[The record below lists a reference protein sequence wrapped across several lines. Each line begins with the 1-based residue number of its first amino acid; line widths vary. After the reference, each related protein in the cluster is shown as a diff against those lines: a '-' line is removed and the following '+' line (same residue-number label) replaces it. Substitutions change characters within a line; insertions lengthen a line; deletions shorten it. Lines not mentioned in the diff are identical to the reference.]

1 MKTRLLIL
9 IFALLYIYS
18 CSVAKPEDG
27 THKIEIFATNDVHGR
42 LFSKSYTDTSHHPF
56 SLASVSGYIKEA
68 RIKSGENSVILI
80 DVGDNLQGDN
90 SVFYYNFN
98 DTASEHVFS
107 KAVNYMKYDAVI
119 VGNHDIEAGHKV
131 YDKLKNKNKIPF
143 LAANALNIKKGIP
156 YFEPYK
162 IIDKNGLKIA
172 VIGMTN
178 PNIKKWLS
186 QDLWSGIH
194 FEEIIPSIEYWVNK
208 VKEEENPD
216 LIVAAIHTGLGE
228 YDTYEMENPARYV
241 ARNIK
246 GIDIVFA
253 AHDHRT
259 TSEYILNGTDSVLL
273 LEGGSRASSLSHAE
287 IVFEV
292 KNGKVT
298 SRKIRGESI
307 PMTGVEPDKDYLDYL
322 SDEFSKISAFTSKII
337 GNLKTRISS
346 AESFFGPSGYID
358 MIHSLQLNSSG
369 AQISFAAPLS
379 SNVTVEPGELNY
391 QDLLNIYPFEN
402 QLYVIELTGSEIK
415 NYLEYSYSKWI
426 NKMENPGDHFLQL
439 ERNNNNEKIRFKNF
453 YFNFDSAAG
462 IIYEVDVRK
471 GDGERVNI
479 ISLANGKPF
488 SLGNKYSV
496 ALSSYRANGGG
507 DLLEM
512 GSKIPKLELD
522 KRVINR
528 LSDVRELLY
537 KQIVRDGYID
547 AIKLN
552 QWKFVPEYLV
562 KESSERD
569 YKLLLGK

>member
-1 MKTRLLIL
+1 MK
-9 IFALLYIYS
+9 
-18 CSVAKPEDG
+18 D
-27 THKIEIFATNDVHGR
+27 
-42 LFSKSYTDTSHHPF
+42 
-56 SLASVSGYIKEA
+56 
-68 RIKSGENSVILI
+68 
-80 DVGDNLQGDN
+80 
-90 SVFYYNFN
+90 
-98 DTASEHVFS
+98 
-107 KAVNYMKYDAVI
+107 
-119 VGNHDIEAGHKV
+119 
-131 YDKLKNKNKIPF
+131 
-143 LAANALNIKKGIP
+143 
-156 YFEPYK
+156 
-162 IIDKNGLKIA
+162 
-172 VIGMTN
+172 
-178 PNIKKWLS
+178 
-186 QDLWSGIH
+186 
-194 FEEIIPSIEYWVNK
+194 
-208 VKEEENPD
+208 
-216 LIVAAIHTGLGE
+216 
-228 YDTYEMENPARYV
+228 
-241 ARNIK
+241 
-246 GIDIVFA
+246 
-253 AHDHRT
+253 
-259 TSEYILNGTDSVLL
+259 
-273 LEGGSRASSLSHAE
+273 
-287 IVFEV
+287 
-292 KNGKVT
+292 GKVT
-298 SRKIRGESI
+298 SKKIKGESI

-337 GNLKTRISS
+337 GNLKTRISA

-402 QLYVIELTGSEIK
+402 QLYVIELTGNEIK

-426 NKMENPGDHFLQL
+426 HKMENPGDHFLQFH
-439 ERNNNNEKIRFKNF
+439 RNNNNEIIRFKNF

-488 SLGNKYSV
+488 SLDNKYSV

-512 GSKIPKLELD
+512 GSKISKFELD
-522 KRVINR
+522 KRVISR

-537 KQIVRDGYID
+537 RQLVRDGYID

>member
-1 MKTRLLIL
+1 MKTKILIL
-9 IFALLYIYS
+9 ILSLAYIYS

-27 THKIEIFATNDVHGR
+27 THKIKIFATNDIHGR
-42 LFSKSYTDTSHHPF
+42 IFSKSYTDSSQHPF
-56 SLASVSGYIKEA
+56 SLASVSGYINEV
-68 RIKSGENSVILI
+68 RNKSGENSVVLI
-80 DVGDNLQGDN
+80 DLGDNLQGDN
-90 SVFYYNFN
+90 SMFYYNFN
-98 DTASEHVFS
+98 DTTSEHVFS
-107 KAVNYMKYDAVI
+107 KVVNFLKYDAVI

-131 YDKLKNKNKIPF
+131 YDKLKNRYKVPF

-162 IIDKNGLKIA
+162 IIEKNGLKIA

-186 QDLWSGIH
+186 QDLWSGMH
-194 FEEIIPSIEYWVNK
+194 FEEIIPSIEYWINK
-208 VKEEENPD
+208 IREDENPD
-216 LIVAAIHTGLGE
+216 LLVAALHTGLGD

-241 ARNIK
+241 AKNIK

-253 AHDHRT
+253 AHDHKT
-259 TSEYILNGTDSVLL
+259 VSEFILNGTDSVLL
-273 LEGGSRASSLSHAE
+273 LEGGSRASSLSLAE
-287 IVFEV
+287 IEFDV
-292 KNGKVT
+292 KNGKVI
-298 SRKIRGESI
+298 SKIIKGESI
-307 PMTGVEPDKDYLDYL
+307 PMKGVEPDVNYLNYL
-322 SDEFSKISAFTSKII
+322 SDEFSKISAFTSEII
-337 GNLKTRISS
+337 GNLKTGIYSS
-346 AESFFGPSGYID
+346 EAFFGPSGYID
-358 MIHSLQLNSSG
+358 LIHSLQLSSSG

-379 SNVTVEPGELNY
+379 LNVTVEPGELNY

-415 NYLEYSYSKWI
+415 NYLEFSYSKWI
-426 NKMENPGDHFLQL
+426 NIMEDPADHIIQLQ
-439 ERNNNNEKIRFKNF
+439 RNNKEEKLRLKNL

-488 SLGNKYSV
+488 SYDKKYSV

-512 GSKIPKLELD
+512 GSKIPKIELD
-522 KRVINR
+522 KRVINK
-528 LSDVRELLY
+528 LTDVREILY
-537 KQIVRDGYID
+537 KQIKRDGFID
-547 AIKLN
+547 PVKLN

-569 YKLLLGK
+569 YKLLFGK